1 MSDKVSLRVER
12 FSTFIILTYSF
23 FVTLISLIGGLACIN
38 GNLSML
44 SPLIIGIIIP
54 IVFSAWNCVAIN
66 WMGCNKPTM
75 MFEFNLMRFMVNCI
89 FVMFIMTVGVKW
101 FSLEISNFGL
111 ILLFTWFTLHM
122 IEAFYSTSFIRKL
135 SDDYPNF
142 GVNK

>member
-1 MSDKVSLRVER
+1 MEHKLRVEK

-23 FVTLISLIGGLACIN
+23 FVTLISLIAILISIN
-38 GNLSML
+38 GKLSML

-66 WMGCNKPTM
+66 WVGCNKPNI
-75 MFEFNLMRFMVNCI
+75 MFEFNLMRFMVNC
-89 FVMFIMTVGVKW
+89 MFIFFTMTIGIKW
-101 FSLEISNFGL
+101 FSLKSNDFGL

-122 IEAFYSTSFIRKL
+122 IEAFYSTSFIRRL
-135 SDDYPNF
+135 SDDYRNF

>member
-1 MSDKVSLRVER
+1 MSHKLRVER

-23 FVTLISLIGGLACIN
+23 FVTLISLIGGLIYIN

-54 IVFSAWNCVAIN
+54 IVFSAWNCAAIN
-66 WMGCNKPTM
+66 WIGCNKPTM
-75 MFEFNLMRFMVNCI
+75 MFEFNLMRFMVNC
-89 FVMFIMTVGVKW
+89 MFIFFIMMIGIKW
-101 FSLEISNFGL
+101 FSLDISNFGL

-122 IEAFYSTSFIRKL
+122 VEAFYSASFIRKL
-135 SDDYPNF
+135 SDDYPHI

>member
-1 MSDKVSLRVER
+1 MSHKLRVER

-23 FVTLISLIGGLACIN
+23 FATLISLISGLICIN
-38 GNLSML
+38 GDLSML

-66 WMGCNKPTM
+66 WIGCDKPTM
-75 MFEFNLMRFMVNCI
+75 MFEFNLMRFMVNC
-89 FVMFIMTVGVKW
+89 MFIFFIMMIGIKW
-101 FSLEISNFGL
+101 FLLDVSNFGL

-122 IEAFYSTSFIRKL
+122 VEAFYSASFIRKL

>member
-23 FVTLISLIGGLACIN
+23 FVTLIALISGLICIN

-66 WMGCNKPTM
+66 WVGCNKPNI
-75 MFEFNLMRFMVNCI
+75 MFEFNLMRFMVNC
-89 FVMFIMTVGVKW
+89 MFIFFTMTIGIKW
-101 FSLEISNFGL
+101 FSLKSNDFGL

>member
-23 FVTLISLIGGLACIN
+23 FVTLISLIGGLVCIN

-66 WMGCNKPTM
+66 WVGCNKPNI
-75 MFEFNLMRFMVNCI
+75 MFEFNLMRFMVNC
-89 FVMFIMTVGVKW
+89 MFIFFTMTIGIKW
-101 FSLEISNFGL
+101 FSLKSNDFGL

-135 SDDYPNF
+135 SDDYPNL

>member
-23 FVTLISLIGGLACIN
+23 FVTLISLIGGLICIN

-44 SPLIIGIIIP
+44 SPFIIGIIIP

-66 WMGCNKPTM
+66 WVGCNKPNI

-89 FVMFIMTVGVKW
+89 FIMFMMMVGTKW
-101 FSLEISNFGL
+101 FSLKSTDFGL

-122 IEAFYSTSFIRKL
+122 VEAFYSASFIRKL
-135 SDDYPNF
+135 SDDYPNL
-142 GVNK
+142 GVSK

>member
-1 MSDKVSLRVER
+1 MSHKLRVER

-38 GNLSML
+38 GDLSML

-66 WMGCNKPTM
+66 WIGCNKPTI

-89 FVMFIMTVGVKW
+89 FVMFMMMVGTKW
-101 FSLEISNFGL
+101 FDLKSSDFGL

-135 SDDYPNF
+135 SDDYPGF

>member
-12 FSTFIILTYSF
+12 FSTFIVLTYSF
-23 FVTLISLIGGLACIN
+23 FITLISLIAILISVN
-38 GNLSML
+38 GKLSML

-66 WMGCNKPTM
+66 WVGCNKPTM
-75 MFEFNLMRFMVNCI
+75 MFEFNLMRFVVNC
-89 FVMFIMTVGVKW
+89 MFIFFTMTIGIKW
-101 FSLEISNFGL
+101 FSLKSNDFGL

-135 SDDYPNF
+135 SDDYPGF

>member
-23 FVTLISLIGGLACIN
+23 FVTLIALISGLICIN
-38 GNLSML
+38 GDLSML
-44 SPLIIGIIIP
+44 FPLIIGIIIP
-54 IVFSAWNCVAIN
+54 IVFSSWNCVAIN
-66 WMGCNKPTM
+66 WVGCNKPNI
-75 MFEFNLMRFMVNCI
+75 MFEFNLMRFMVNC
-89 FVMFIMTVGVKW
+89 MFIFFMLMIGIKW
-101 FSLEISNFGL
+101 FSLKSNDFGL

-135 SDDYPNF
+135 SDDYSNF

>member
-1 MSDKVSLRVER
+1 MSNKVSLRVER

-23 FVTLISLIGGLACIN
+23 FTTLLLLIGLLTYVNGNTSMMSSLIMG
-38 GNLSML
+38 MV
-44 SPLIIGIIIP
+44 IP

-66 WMGCNKPTM
+66 WVGCNKPNIM
-75 MFEFNLMRFMVNCI
+75 LEFNLMRFMVNCM
-89 FVMFIMTVGVKW
+89 FVMFMMMVGIKW
-101 FSLEISNFGL
+101 LSLKSNDFGL

-122 IEAFYSTSFIRKL
+122 IEAFYSASFIRKL

>member
-1 MSDKVSLRVER
+1 MSHKLRVER

-66 WMGCNKPTM
+66 WVGCNKPNI

-89 FVMFIMTVGVKW
+89 FIMFMMMVGTKW
-101 FSLEISNFGL
+101 FSLNSNEFGL
-111 ILLFTWFTLHM
+111 IILFTWFTLHM

-135 SDDYPNF
+135 TDDYPNL

>member
-1 MSDKVSLRVER
+1 MEHRLRVEK

-23 FVTLISLIGGLACIN
+23 FVTLISLIAILISIN
-38 GNLSML
+38 GKLSML

-66 WMGCNKPTM
+66 WVGCNKPNI
-75 MFEFNLMRFMVNCI
+75 MFEFNLMRFMVNC
-89 FVMFIMTVGVKW
+89 MFIFFTMTIGIKW
-101 FSLEISNFGL
+101 FSLKSNDFGL

-122 IEAFYSTSFIRKL
+122 IEAFYSASFIRKL
-135 SDDYPNF
+135 SDDYPGI

>member
-1 MSDKVSLRVER
+1 MSHKLRVER
-12 FSTFIILTYSF
+12 FSTFIVLTYSF
-23 FVTLISLIGGLACIN
+23 FTTLLLLIGLLTYVNGNTSMMSSLIMG
-38 GNLSML
+38 MV
-44 SPLIIGIIIP
+44 IP

-66 WMGCNKPTM
+66 WVGCNKPNIM
-75 MFEFNLMRFMVNCI
+75 LEFNLMRFLVNCMFI
-89 FVMFIMTVGVKW
+89 FFIMTIGTKW
-101 FSLEISNFGL
+101 FSLKSNDFGL

>member
-1 MSDKVSLRVER
+1 MSHKLRVER
-12 FSTFIILTYSF
+12 FSTFIVLTYSF

-38 GNLSML
+38 GDLSML

-66 WMGCNKPTM
+66 WVGCNKPTL

-89 FVMFIMTVGVKW
+89 FIFFIVTVGVKW
-101 FSLEISNFGL
+101 FSLDISNFGL

-122 IEAFYSTSFIRKL
+122 VEAFYSASFIRKL
-135 SDDYPNF
+135 TDDYPNL